1 MSAEVTETE
10 EEILVYAEFEDSVN
24 IEKYRA
30 VHVLGIE
37 EKNPIIQM
45 DENFFTGT
53 KYNRKT
59 NISHYYEPKTTNH
72 TVT

>member
-53 KYNRKT
+53 NTTVKPIYLIITSRKQQT
-59 NISHYYEPKTTNH
+59 IL
-72 TVT
+72 